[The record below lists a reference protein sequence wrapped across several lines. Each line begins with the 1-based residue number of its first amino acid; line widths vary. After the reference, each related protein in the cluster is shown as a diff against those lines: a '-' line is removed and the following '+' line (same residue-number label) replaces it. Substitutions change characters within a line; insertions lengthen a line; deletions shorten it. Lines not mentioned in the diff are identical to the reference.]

1 MRNGT
6 KILFTVFF
14 FLNKKIQMSTV
25 IIYQKSK
32 NQVDFLSLT
41 KKTGFSYVFSE
52 SLVLER

>member
-1 MRNGT
+1 
-6 KILFTVFF
+6 
-14 FLNKKIQMSTV
+14 MSTV